1 MKNAYT
7 VTKNGVVRSSTRAYS
22 KRELERFAAQEE
34 HQKAI
39 THDFFKPDP
48 FYRRAPHEL
57 HSYWYHFDE
66 YMNVVDHYSPEPIK
80 PRRTPYGRVLDS
92 KKARRGYKKPK
103 DLYFD
108 TTTCTFYEIG
118 KHNTSYD
125 KDGNPTGEWLH
136 VFVLASG
143 VYNCRFDKWA
153 NSKGYPTPT
162 LYISDGICTRVEFDD
177 HEENPL
183 ETEYRF
189 LYETGILA
197 PNTVLFA

>member
-34 HQKAI
+34 HQNAI
-39 THDFFKPDP
+39 THDFYK
-48 FYRRAPHEL
+48 
-57 HSYWYHFDE
+57 
-66 YMNVVDHYSPEPIK
+66 PEPIK
-80 PRRTPYGRVLDS
+80 PRRTPYGRVLNS

-153 NSKGYPTPT
+153 ESKGYPTPT

-177 HEENPL
+177 HGENPL

-189 LYETGILA
+189 LYETGILT